1 METNNWLEFI
11 KYLNYNKKIQF
22 NPKFF
27 IILKK
32 LIDDFNVN
40 DSDIKII
47 RLYTSKSKIDTY
59 SQIGFTVANKHY
71 NSYLPLL
78 SGNYYNAP
86 IEYTLS
92 LKKEN
97 NFIYFWNIRG
107 YNDYRRIINS
117 LVSINKTELA
127 SKLNKIFDLIL
138 KVQGKSIDGLCQSDS

>member
-78 SGNYYNAP
+78 SGNYYNTQ
-86 IEYTLS
+86 IVYTLS

-138 KVQGKSIDGLCQSDS
+138 NVQGKSIDGLCQSDS

>member
-22 NPKFF
+22 NTKFF

-40 DSDIKII
+40 NSDIKII

-78 SGNYYNAP
+78 SGNYYNTQ
-86 IEYTLS
+86 IVYTLS

-97 NFIYFWNIRG
+97 NFTHFWNVRG

-138 KVQGKSIDGLCQSDS
+138 KAQGKSIDGLCQSDS

>member
-22 NPKFF
+22 NPKIF

-78 SGNYYNAP
+78 SGNYYNTQ
-86 IEYTLS
+86 IVYTLS

-97 NFIYFWNIRG
+97 NFTCFWNVRG

-138 KVQGKSIDGLCQSDS
+138 KAQGKSIDGLCQSDS